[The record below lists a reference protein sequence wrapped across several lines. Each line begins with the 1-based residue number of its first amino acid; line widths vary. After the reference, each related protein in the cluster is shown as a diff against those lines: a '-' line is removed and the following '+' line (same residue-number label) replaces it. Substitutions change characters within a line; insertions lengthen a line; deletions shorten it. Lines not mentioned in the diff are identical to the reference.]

1 MLPEIEKL
9 LTLQNRDQR
18 IRTLK
23 IELAAIPEET
33 ALKQKQ
39 IASSAERLEAAKT
52 RLRSIEVEK
61 KTLELEAESKRA
73 AIARYRT
80 QQFETRKNEE
90 FAAIGHEIANAERII
105 RTTEDRELELMEET
119 ESLQPAVAEAER
131 AHTEERAKLEAQI
144 TDLAQKKG
152 NVEASI
158 AELTSSRQPLTEGI
172 DEDELDQYERI
183 FKSKNGSAIV
193 ELENGV
199 CTGCHV
205 KVTTQTA
212 LEVKAAKHVVH
223 CPNCSRIL
231 YLQF

>member
-9 LTLQNRDQR
+9 LTLQDRDQR

-23 IELAAIPEET
+23 IELAAIPPET

-39 IASSAERLEAAKT
+39 IASSAERLDSAKT

-61 KTLELEAESKRA
+61 KTLQLDAETKRT
-73 AIARYRT
+73 AIARYRV

-90 FAAIGHEIANAERII
+90 FAAIGHEIANAERAI

-119 ESLQPAVAEAER
+119 ESFQPAVAEAER

-144 TDLAQKKG
+144 ADLAQKKG
-152 NVEASI
+152 TVEASI
-158 AELTSSRQPLTEGI
+158 ADLTASRDPLTEGI

-183 FKSKNGSAIV
+183 FKSKNGTAIV
-193 ELENGV
+193 ELEHAV

-212 LEVKAAKHVVH
+212 LAVKAAKQVVH
-223 CPNCSRIL
+223 CPNCSRVL
-231 YLQF
+231 YQQF

>member
-9 LTLQNRDQR
+9 LTLQDRDQR

-39 IASSAERLEAAKT
+39 ISTSASRLEAAKT
-52 RLRSIEVEK
+52 RLRAIEVEK
-61 KTLELEAESKRA
+61 KTLELEAESKRT

-90 FAAIGHEIANAERII
+90 FAAIGHEIENAERVI
-105 RTTEDRELELMEET
+105 RTTEDRELELMEEA
-119 ESLQPAVAEAER
+119 ESLAPAVAEAER
-131 AHTEERAKLEAQI
+131 AHSEERGKLESQI
-144 TDLAQKKG
+144 SDLASKKE
-152 NVEASI
+152 NIEASI
-158 AELTSSRQPLTEGI
+158 AELTASRAPLTEGI
-172 DEDELDQYERI
+172 DEDELDRYERI
-183 FKSKNGSAIV
+183 FKSKNGTAIV
-193 ELENGV
+193 ELEGEV

-205 KVTTQTA
+205 KVTTQTM
-212 LEVKAAKHVVH
+212 LEVKSAKQVVH

-231 YLQF
+231 YIQF